1 LAGGV
6 LTRDG
11 QGVKAPKG
19 AVMSNVKGKTN
30 DFKDKANATID
41 AAADAA
47 KRATDAV
54 VDKSKE
60 AAHMAGKK
68 LEKEG
73 KRLQGM

>member
-1 LAGGV
+1 M
-6 LTRDG
+6 TDF
-11 QGVKAPKG
+11 
-19 AVMSNVKGKTN
+19 KGKAN
-30 DFKDKANATID
+30 DFKDKANAKID

-47 KRATDAV
+47 KRGTEKV

-73 KRLQGM
+73 KRLQSV